1 MFTGHLQALF
11 YMRPPNSQLV
21 GSKPGNG
28 PLYRAFDE
36 PILILGGTFHKI
48 YPNFEF

>member
-1 MFTGHLQALF
+1 MFIGHLQALF
-11 YMRPPNSQLV
+11 YTRPPNSQLV
-21 GSKPGNG
+21 STKPVNG
-28 PLYRAFDE
+28 LLFWAFDE